1 MSQLEINHVIHEPTA
16 KNNTDVDHHSYVNKT
31 KFIQQF
37 FQINQHLNH
46 ESFSKNL
53 LTCNVLG
60 NLKSEVK
67 DDLP

>member
-1 MSQLEINHVIHEPTA
+1 MSQQPKANA
-16 KNNTDVDHHSYVNKT
+16 DVEHHSYINKIT
-31 KFIQQF
+31 IQS
-37 FQINQHLNH
+37 NKHLNH
-46 ESFSKNL
+46 KSFSKNL